1 MGRVWLLP
9 MGGSGRVWCV
19 RVGRGGGG
27 VPGSNGSLGA
37 PARRAGCWLLA
48 GWVWQL
54 GLAVWLVG
62 EGLAGCTTGPRGQLR
77 ANEGQY

>member
-1 MGRVWLLP
+1 
-9 MGGSGRVWCV
+9 V

-37 PARRAGCWLLA
+37 PARRVGCWLLA

-54 GLAVWLVG
+54 GLAVWLVWLVWLVAPPALG
-62 EGLAGCTTGPRGQLR
+62 GQLR